1 MSSLI
6 RHWKIPFSKEDDS
19 AFITDKDGSLS
30 YNEFMRQAAAVAVFL
45 EKQKLWGQAIGVE
58 VNRSKD
64 SLVAFMGV
72 LLSGNYYVPVSQ
84 EMPQEKVEKIRDQID
99 LAAYLY
105 ADHSL
110 VKRLPEVDEQ
120 DYKRLYK
127 ELEKVPE
134 ESPLYVIFTSGST
147 GVPKG
152 IVKSHRSM
160 MSFVKAYT
168 DEFSWGPEDRLGNQT
183 PFYFDASAKDFYLSL
198 YAGCRMVVL
207 DTALF
212 SRPKELLL
220 MLNGQKITAIQ
231 WVPSAL
237 MMVSMLGT
245 FRQVMPEFLRRVC
258 FVGEA
263 MAPEQLRR
271 WMEALPQVEFVNL
284 YGASEMAGICAFC
297 RIDGEEFAATGEI
310 PIGYPLSNS
319 RIRLM
324 DEAQR
329 EVREPGTK
337 GEIWLCSEALADGYL
352 GDEEKTKEK
361 FVKKEDCLWYR
372 TGDQAV
378 YDEKGRLVF
387 AGREDFQIKHMGHR
401 IELEEIDKTTQT
413 IPEITSACCV
423 YAKNKL
429 VLFYEGSLDKAEL
442 TRLLKE
448 KLPDYMMPNRLEWL
462 EQMPVNAH
470 GKKDRKFL
478 ENKVRERGRRHGRDK
493 RSHS

>member
-1 MSSLI
+1 
-6 RHWKIPFSKEDDS
+6 
-19 AFITDKDGSLS
+19 
-30 YNEFMRQAAAVAVFL
+30 
-45 EKQKLWGQAIGVE
+45 
-58 VNRSKD
+58 
-64 SLVAFMGV
+64 
-72 LLSGNYYVPVSQ
+72 
-84 EMPQEKVEKIRDQID
+84 
-99 LAAYLY
+99 
-105 ADHSL
+105 
-110 VKRLPEVDEQ
+110 
-120 DYKRLYK
+120 
-127 ELEKVPE
+127 
-134 ESPLYVIFTSGST
+134 
-147 GVPKG
+147 
-152 IVKSHRSM
+152 
-160 MSFVKAYT
+160 
-168 DEFSWGPEDRLGNQT
+168 
-183 PFYFDASAKDFYLSL
+183 
-198 YAGCRMVVL
+198 
-207 DTALF
+207 
-212 SRPKELLL
+212 
-220 MLNGQKITAIQ
+220 
-231 WVPSAL
+231 
-237 MMVSMLGT
+237 
-245 FRQVMPEFLRRVC
+245 
-258 FVGEA
+258 
-263 MAPEQLRR
+263 MAPEQLHR

-413 IPEITSACCV
+413 IPEITAACCV